1 MMKTSQDTVSLLNG
15 TCPDTFASG
24 ALIKA
29 LFYWPVVSTKVF
41 AVFHCQ
47 FWLLILSLFHL

>member
-15 TCPDTFASG
+15 TCLDTFASR